1 MARLNDLYE
10 AVISFKEEDAKKLVK
25 KYIKENIAPED
36 ILLSLQ
42 EGLIEIGNRFE
53 REECFTP
60 ELMYAAEIVRISL
73 EPLKTLLKGKTIATK
88 GKVIL
93 GTVHGDVHNIGKD
106 LVKMLLEGDGF
117 EVIDLGENVD
127 PAKFVEA
134 IKSGD
139 AKLVGL
145 SALLTM
151 SFGAITNAVKAINDA
166 GLKDKIKIMVGGAPV
181 TELVREKSGCDFY
194 GKDAFSGVRY
204 AREVYGY
211 N

>member
-10 AVISFKEEDAKKLVK
+10 AVVSFKEEEAKKLVE
-25 KYIKENIAPED
+25 KYIEDGKAPAD

-42 EGLIEIGNRFE
+42 EGLIEIGNKFE
-53 REECFTP
+53 AGECFTP
-60 ELMYAAEIVRISL
+60 ELMYGAEIVRTSIA
-73 EPLKTLLKGKTIATK
+73 PLKPLLKGTETETK
-88 GKVIL
+88 GKVVL
-93 GTVHGDVHNIGKD
+93 GTVFGDIHNIGKD
-106 LVKMLLEGDGF
+106 LLRLLLEGDGF

-134 IKSGD
+134 IKSSD

-151 SFGAITNAVKAINDA
+151 SFDAITDAVKTIADA
-166 GLKDKIKIMVGGAPV
+166 GLKDKVKIMVGGAPV
-181 TELVREKSGCDFY
+181 TELVRDKSGCDFY
-194 GKDAFSGVRY
+194 GEDAFSGVKY

-211 N
+211 

>member
-10 AVISFKEEDAKKLVK
+10 AVVSFKEEEAKKLVE
-25 KYIKENIAPED
+25 KYIEGGEAPED

-42 EGLIEIGNRFE
+42 EGLIEIGNKFE
-53 REECFTP
+53 AGECFTP
-60 ELMYAAEIVRISL
+60 ELMYGAEIVRTAIV
-73 EPLKTLLKGKTIATK
+73 PLKPLLKGKETKTK
-88 GKVIL
+88 GKVVL
-93 GTVHGDVHNIGKD
+93 GTVFGDIHNIGKD
-106 LVKMLLEGDGF
+106 LLRLLLEGDGF

-134 IKSGD
+134 IKSSD

-151 SFGAITNAVKAINDA
+151 SFDAITDAVKTIADA
-166 GLKDKIKIMVGGAPV
+166 GLKDKVKIMVGGAPV
-181 TELVREKSGCDFY
+181 TELVRDKSGCDFY
-194 GKDAFSGVRY
+194 GEDAFSGVKY

-211 N
+211 